1 MVDKKGDVDDVRFL
15 VVGTDN
21 GELLVGDTDY
31 GELLV
36 VDTDDGNRSVEQ
48 ENQETGTMEQ
58 ILVERE
64 QKQMVH
70 STVWQD
76 WVGNMGGLQ
85 HNFLH

>member
-1 MVDKKGDVDDVRFL
+1 MVDEEEDVDDVRFL

-36 VDTDDGNRSVEQ
+36 VDTDDGNWSVEQ

-64 QKQMVH
+64 QKQMVR

-76 WVGNMGGLQ
+76 QVGHTGGLQ
-85 HNFLH
+85 HDFLH